1 MENQYNKVGFMQR
14 DDDPLLKRFHRIN
27 IVQWSCAV
35 DNENCVT
42 QVKSLFDTWMKEDDP
57 DSSNP

>member
-1 MENQYNKVGFMQR
+1 MEDQYNKVGFMQR
-14 DDDPLLKRFHRIN
+14 DDDSMLRRLHRIN

-35 DNENCVT
+35 DNENCLS
-42 QVKSLFDTWMKEDDP
+42 QVKTLFNSWMSQDDP